1 MRILVTGTQGQVVQA
16 LMQRGA
22 ETGIEVVTIGRPQMD
37 MADPAQTQSAIAT
50 AIAAFQP
57 DMVVNA
63 AAYTAVDQAEDE
75 PELAHTVNAP
85 SAEAVAKAAADAG
98 LPIIQISTDYV
109 FDGIKNTPYTESDIP
124 NPQGIYGKSKLAGEK
139 LVAAAN
145 SRHLILRT
153 AWVYSPF
160 GKNFVKTMLK
170 LAETRDEIS
179 VVADQFGNP
188 TSASD
193 IADGIIAAAQRI
205 TAEPEAISWGT
216 YNLAGTGSTHWA
228 EFAEEI
234 FRISASHGGPPANI
248 KHITTAEFPTKVK
261 RPANSQLNCDAFG
274 RAFGWKS
281 AQWQESLAQ
290 TINALMTHSKA
301 SELS

>member
-16 LMQRGA
+16 LAQRGT

-37 MADPAQTQSAIAT
+37 MADPAQTRSAMEA

-57 DMVVNA
+57 SLIVNA

-75 PELAHTVNAP
+75 LELAHTVNAL

-109 FDGIKNTPYTESDIP
+109 FDGTKKTPYTESDVP
-124 NPQGIYGKSKLAGEK
+124 NPQGSYGRSKLAGEQ
-139 LVAAAN
+139 LVAASN
-145 SRHLILRT
+145 PQHLILRT

-193 IADGIIAAAQRI
+193 IADGIIAAAWHI
-205 TAEPEAISWGT
+205 MKEPAAIAWGT
-216 YNLAGTGSTHWA
+216 YHLTGTGSTHWA
-228 EFAEEI
+228 GFAEDI
-234 FRISASHGGPPANI
+234 FRLSAARGGPSANI
-248 KHITTAEFPTKVK
+248 RHITTAEYPTKAK
-261 RPANSQLNCDAFG
+261 RPANSQLNCDAFELV
-274 RAFGWKS
+274 FGWKS
-281 AQWQESLAQ
+281 APWQDSLADS
-290 TINALMTHSKA
+290 TSAILPK
-301 SELS
+301 

>member
-22 ETGIEVVTIGRPQMD
+22 ETGIEVVTLGRPQMD
-37 MADPAQTQSAIAT
+37 MADPAQTRSAMEA

-57 DMVVNA
+57 SLIVNA
-63 AAYTAVDQAEDE
+63 AAYTAVDQAKDE
-75 PELAHTVNAP
+75 PKLAHTVNAL
-85 SAEAVAKAAADAG
+85 SAEAVAKAAANAG

-109 FDGIKNTPYTESDIP
+109 FDGTKKTPYSESDIP
-124 NPQGIYGKSKLAGEK
+124 NPQGSYGRSKLAGEQ

-145 SRHLILRT
+145 PQHLIFRT

-170 LAETRDEIS
+170 LAETSDEIS

-188 TSASD
+188 TSAFD
-193 IADGIIAAAQRI
+193 IADGIIAAARHI
-205 TAEPEAISWGT
+205 ISEPSAIAWGT
-216 YNLAGTGSTHWA
+216 YNLAGTGSAHWA
-228 EFAEEI
+228 GFAEEI
-234 FRISASHGGPPANI
+234 FRIIASHGGPPANV

-261 RPANSQLNCDAFG
+261 RPANSQLNCDAFE